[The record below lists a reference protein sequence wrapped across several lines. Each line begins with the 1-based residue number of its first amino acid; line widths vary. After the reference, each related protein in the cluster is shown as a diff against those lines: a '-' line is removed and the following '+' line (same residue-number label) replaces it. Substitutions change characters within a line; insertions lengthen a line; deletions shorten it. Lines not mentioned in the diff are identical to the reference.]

1 MIKVDKVCQDYFIS
15 LQKDLKSLKIIN
27 WTGFTQSGNISTQR
41 NSRDR
46 LQNSVCQNSK
56 SQYLKFAHL
65 KIKGLSK
72 TPGGVV
78 ELHSL

>member
-1 MIKVDKVCQDYFIS
+1 MIKVDEVWQDCFIS
-15 LQKDLKSLKIIN
+15 LQKDIKSLKIMK
-27 WTGFTQSGNISTQR
+27 WTGFTQSGNIYRQR

-46 LQNSVCQNSK
+46 LQNSLCQKSK